1 MEVNRFISTSD
12 HDQDVVDFLNTVYDK
27 AAEKGWSDLHF
38 ETLLNGDI
46 EVRARIL
53 GQLSIIETLPKHMAH
68 TLDIKMRYRCDLD
81 VADNRLEQD
90 GRFMQ
95 ECHGRRIDVRYN
107 RVTTTNG
114 FSKVT
119 RLLDSANA
127 GKPIEDLSMP
137 PAVEQMFRAA
147 LALREGLILT
157 TGPTG
162 CHAKG
167 HPILMDDGRLQRNI
181 IRNIE
186 DIVVGNLVMGPDGSP
201 RSVLK
206 LHRGIG
212 RMVCIMPAHGAPFTV
227 NEDHI
232 LALKRV
238 DAGAFNTREMLYLSV
253 REWMMKPADFQ
264 ENHHLCY
271 ALQSRETTAFQAEDA
286 GIGHYYGFELDGDH
300 LYVDGNFM
308 VHHNSG
314 KTTTLYAGLG
324 HLNQVIRK
332 IITAEDP
339 VEYRMERVQQIPVG
353 QGTGRTFHTALRAMM
368 RQDPDIILVG
378 EIRDQETAV
387 AAMRAGMTGHLVLS
401 TLHANS
407 AVDTYF
413 RLEDLGV
420 PRHILAASVKIII
433 AQRIIKIVCPH
444 CAEEHPVE
452 FPEFFTS
459 WGMEPP
465 ETEMVGAGCEAC
477 SGVGY
482 ISRMALFECIR
493 MTKEFR
499 DALVDREAMQRV
511 ADRQPQYQP
520 LAKTAL
526 DLVLQK
532 KTNSRALVEG
542 LSDAE

>member
-1 MEVNRFISTSD
+1 
-12 HDQDVVDFLNTVYDK
+12 
-27 AAEKGWSDLHF
+27 
-38 ETLLNGDI
+38 
-46 EVRARIL
+46 
-53 GQLSIIETLPKHMAH
+53 
-68 TLDIKMRYRCDLD
+68 
-81 VADNRLEQD
+81 
-90 GRFMQ
+90 MQ

-162 CHAKG
+162 
-167 HPILMDDGRLQRNI
+167 
-181 IRNIE
+181 
-186 DIVVGNLVMGPDGSP
+186 
-201 RSVLK
+201 
-206 LHRGIG
+206 
-212 RMVCIMPAHGAPFTV
+212 
-227 NEDHI
+227 
-232 LALKRV
+232 
-238 DAGAFNTREMLYLSV
+238 
-253 REWMMKPADFQ
+253 
-264 ENHHLCY
+264 
-271 ALQSRETTAFQAEDA
+271 
-286 GIGHYYGFELDGDH
+286 
-300 LYVDGNFM
+300 
-308 VHHNSG
+308 SG

-339 VEYRMERVQQIPVG
+339 VEYRMERAQQIPVG

-499 DALVDREAMQRV
+499 DALGDREAMQRV

>member
-12 HDQDVVDFLNTVYDK
+12 HDQDVVDFLNAVYDK

-127 GKPIEDLSMP
+127 GKPIENLYMP
-137 PAVEQMFRAA
+137 PAVEQAFRAA
-147 LALREGLILT
+147 LTLREGLILT

-162 CHAKG
+162 
-167 HPILMDDGRLQRNI
+167 
-181 IRNIE
+181 
-186 DIVVGNLVMGPDGSP
+186 
-201 RSVLK
+201 
-206 LHRGIG
+206 
-212 RMVCIMPAHGAPFTV
+212 
-227 NEDHI
+227 
-232 LALKRV
+232 
-238 DAGAFNTREMLYLSV
+238 
-253 REWMMKPADFQ
+253 
-264 ENHHLCY
+264 
-271 ALQSRETTAFQAEDA
+271 
-286 GIGHYYGFELDGDH
+286 
-300 LYVDGNFM
+300 
-308 VHHNSG
+308 SG

-339 VEYRMERVQQIPVG
+339 VEYSMERAQQIPVG

-368 RQDPDIILVG
+368 RQDPDVILVG

-477 SGVGY
+477 SGVRY
-482 ISRMALFECIR
+482 ISRMALLECIR

-499 DALVDREAMQRV
+499 DALGNREAMQRV
-511 ADRQPQYQP
+511 ADSQPQYEP

-532 KTNSRALVEG
+532 KTNSSALVEG